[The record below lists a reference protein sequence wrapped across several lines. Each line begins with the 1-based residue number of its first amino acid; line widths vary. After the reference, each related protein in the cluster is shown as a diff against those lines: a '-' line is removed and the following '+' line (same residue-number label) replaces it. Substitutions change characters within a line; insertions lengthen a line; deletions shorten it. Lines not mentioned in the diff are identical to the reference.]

1 MNSKIF
7 LLFLVFIVTSCL
19 TSCVS
24 YVYPHGQWV
33 EPVDLA
39 IHGTS
44 LSGIPVKVVCSDADG
59 GNISDGEG
67 CIFIKKIIA
76 NMAAEVEDMPED
88 DNPEA
93 EAKPPATPK
102 KPAMPEILVTYQEVK
117 ADVGMCGWSLVPMVA
132 SMFFFPCLAKTDSE
146 AKLTVTALKSNQ
158 SQSWPLKVQQ
168 RKYFG
173 IGALFMM
180 LSEIPKPVSRGAYQR
195 QQSQNFAKFVENK
208 VYTAA
213 TLQGGV
219 F

>member
-1 MNSKIF
+1 M
-7 LLFLVFIVTSCL
+7 
-19 TSCVS
+19 
-24 YVYPHGQWV
+24 
-33 EPVDLA
+33 A